1 VVELLCGYNQPQ
13 KAEGIMSEHENPE
26 TPAEEVSI
34 ETLLAKVASLESNLA
49 YKTSQFDRAIADRNE
64 LKSQIS
70 QAEDLVISAVKDEVL
85 DGESEFVTS
94 LAEVF
99 EWELTEEHSV
109 KIIIEV
115 TGTIT
120 TPLGKSLEGL
130 EDEIEAEISLSY
142 DRRNDGY
149 DLDLDYGTEVEIKDR
164 GY

>member
-1 VVELLCGYNQPQ
+1 
-13 KAEGIMSEHENPE
+13 MSEHENPE

-64 LKSQIS
+64 LKSQIT
-70 QAEDLVISAVKDEVL
+70 QAENLVVEAVKEEVL
-85 DGESEFVTS
+85 DGDSEFVTS
-94 LAEVF
+94 LAEIF

-115 TGTIT
+115 TGTIA

-149 DLDLDYGTEVEIKDR
+149 ELDLDYGIEVDIRDR

>member
-1 VVELLCGYNQPQ
+1 
-13 KAEGIMSEHENPE
+13 MSEHENPE

-49 YKTSQFDRAIADRNE
+49 YKTSQFDRAISDRNE

>member
-13 KAEGIMSEHENPE
+13 KAEGSMSEHENPE

-64 LKSQIS
+64 LKSQIT
-70 QAEDLVISAVKDEVL
+70 QAENLVVEAVKEEVL
-85 DGESEFVTS
+85 DGDSEFVTS
-94 LAEVF
+94 LAEIF

>member
-1 VVELLCGYNQPQ
+1 
-13 KAEGIMSEHENPE
+13 MSEHENPE
-26 TPAEEVSI
+26 TPTEEVSI

-64 LKSQIS
+64 LKSQIT
-70 QAEDLVISAVKDEVL
+70 QAENLVVEAVKEEVL
-85 DGESEFVTS
+85 DGDSEFVTS
-94 LAEVF
+94 LAEIF

>member
-1 VVELLCGYNQPQ
+1 
-13 KAEGIMSEHENPE
+13 MSEHENPE

-64 LKSQIS
+64 LKSQIT
-70 QAEDLVISAVKDEVL
+70 QAENLVVEAVKEEVL
-85 DGESEFVTS
+85 DGDSEFVTS
-94 LAEVF
+94 LAEIF

-149 DLDLDYGTEVEIKDR
+149 DLDIDYGTEVEIKDR

>member
-1 VVELLCGYNQPQ
+1 
-13 KAEGIMSEHENPE
+13 MSEHEENSTPE
-26 TPAEEVSI
+26 LSVEELQDKIKALTSEV
-34 ETLLAKVASLESNLA
+34 EYNKAGLERM
-49 YKTSQFDRAIADRNE
+49 KTRFTELDDRID
-64 LKSQIS
+64 
-70 QAEDLVISAVKDEVL
+70 QAELLVIEAVKEEVL

-94 LAEVF
+94 LAEIF

>member
-70 QAEDLVISAVKDEVL
+70 RAEELVIEAVKEEVL

-94 LAEVF
+94 LAEIF

-109 KIIIEV
+109 KIVIEV

-120 TPLGKSLEGL
+120 TPLGKGLEGL
-130 EDEIEAEISLSY
+130 EDEIEAEISMSY

-149 DLDLDYGTEVEIKDR
+149 DLDLEYGLEVTIKDR

>member
-1 VVELLCGYNQPQ
+1 
-13 KAEGIMSEHENPE
+13 MSEHENPE

-34 ETLLAKVASLESNLA
+34 ETLLAKVASLESNLS

-64 LKSQIS
+64 LQSQIR
-70 QAEDLVISAVKDEVL
+70 QAENLVVEAVKDLTL
-85 DGESEFVTS
+85 DADSEFVTS
-94 LAEVF
+94 LAEIF

-109 KIIIEV
+109 KIVIEV

-120 TPLGKSLEGL
+120 TPLGKGLEGL

-142 DRRNDGY
+142 DRRNEGY
-149 DLDLDYGTEVEIKDR
+149 DLDIDYGMEIDIRDR

>member
-1 VVELLCGYNQPQ
+1 
-13 KAEGIMSEHENPE
+13 MSEHENPE

-70 QAEDLVISAVKDEVL
+70 QAENLVVEAVKEEVL
-85 DGESEFVTS
+85 DGDSEFVTS
-94 LAEVF
+94 LAEIF

>member
-1 VVELLCGYNQPQ
+1 
-13 KAEGIMSEHENPE
+13 MSEHENPE

-64 LKSQIS
+64 LKSQIT
-70 QAEDLVISAVKDEVL
+70 QAENLVVEAVKEEVL
-85 DGESEFVTS
+85 DGDSEFVTS
-94 LAEVF
+94 LAEIF